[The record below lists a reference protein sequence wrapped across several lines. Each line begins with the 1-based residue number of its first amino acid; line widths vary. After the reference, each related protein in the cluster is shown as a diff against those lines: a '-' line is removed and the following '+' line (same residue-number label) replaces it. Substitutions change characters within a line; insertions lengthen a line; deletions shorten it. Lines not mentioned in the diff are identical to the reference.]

1 MLVHLNTTTG
11 AVNTTHVLVKL
22 RKPLSVTQTSG
33 VIPITQSRA
42 VSALCK
48 LRDAMRSRIFLLGAL
63 AFTCLGQDSST
74 PQVPV
79 TTFQSATRLVVL
91 DVVVTDKQ
99 GKPVSNLSKDDFTI
113 VEDGTQQTV
122 ASFEPPDQHAPVT
135 VEAHREKEISR
146 PENAPQKIGAE
157 PLTILVFDA
166 LDTKILDQ
174 AYARHEI
181 KKYLVARGPLL
192 AQPTALMALE
202 EKRLELLH
210 DYTRDAGELQDA
222 LQGYRA
228 ELPFRMM
235 ADEGM
240 RLGAHERSEDAI
252 AALREI
258 ATSNTQFAGRK
269 NVVWIGQGFPSLNN
283 LRGSPA
289 QKARVQNWGRETL
302 DLISQARMSVYTID
316 PRGLQVFPEEVLPP
330 TTSELALESIT
341 LLTGGRIVRGLNDV
355 DAQIA
360 SSIENGG
367 TYYAISYYPSNRNW
381 DGQFRRVR
389 VVIRNP
395 DFVARTRAG
404 YFAYAESTPTYAQ
417 LDTLLSRALVNP
429 LPYHALNIE
438 AQAKLSGSQT
448 RTAHMHVTLDAS
460 GLHWQIV
467 PDERHRCEITLV
479 AAGFSSA
486 GKVVTNAAQEFE
498 ITVDE
503 KKYAELMNKGMVM
516 NLVMRIPPTAVRM
529 RVVTRDSTNGNIG
542 TADLTPEGQQFH

>member
-1 MLVHLNTTTG
+1 M
-11 AVNTTHVLVKL
+11 
-22 RKPLSVTQTSG
+22 
-33 VIPITQSRA
+33 
-42 VSALCK
+42 CK
-48 LRDAMRSRIFLLGAL
+48 LREAMRSRIFLLCAL
-63 AFTCLGQDSST
+63 AFTCVGQDSST
-74 PQVPV
+74 PQAPV

-113 VEDGTQQTV
+113 VEDGTEQTV
-122 ASFEPPDQHAPVT
+122 ASFEPPDQHAPVP

-146 PENAPQKIGAE
+146 PENGPLKIGAE
-157 PLTILVFDA
+157 PLTILIFDA
-166 LDTKILDQ
+166 LDTQILDQ

-181 KKYLVARGPLL
+181 KKYLVAHGPLL
-192 AQPTALMALE
+192 TQPTALMALE

-210 DYTRDAGELQDA
+210 DYTRDAKALEEA
-222 LQGYRA
+222 LQRHKA
-228 ELPFRMM
+228 QLPFRLMS
-235 ADEGM
+235 GM
-240 RLGAHERSEDAI
+240 GFSNHYTVTDPLEAGERFADAI
-252 AALREI
+252 LALREI
-258 ATSNTQFAGRK
+258 ATANTQFAARK
-269 NVVWIGQGFPSLNN
+269 NVIWIGPGFPSLNHVN
-283 LRGSPA
+283 VSPA
-289 QKARVQNWGRETL
+289 DRSRLYIWGRETM
-302 DLISQARMSVYTID
+302 DLIAQARLVVYTID
-316 PRGLQVFPEEVLPP
+316 PRGLQTFPEELMTPA
-330 TTSELALESIT
+330 TDELAFESIAP
-341 LLTGGRIVRGLNDV
+341 LTGGRIFNQMNDL
-355 DAQIA
+355 DARIE
-360 SSIENGG
+360 SSIEDGG
-367 TYYAISYYPSNRNW
+367 AYYAISYYPANRKW
-381 DGQFRRVR
+381 DGQFRRVH
-389 VVIRNP
+389 VVIRKP

-460 GLHWQIV
+460 GLHWQIL
-467 PDERHRCEITLV
+467 PAEKHRCEITLV